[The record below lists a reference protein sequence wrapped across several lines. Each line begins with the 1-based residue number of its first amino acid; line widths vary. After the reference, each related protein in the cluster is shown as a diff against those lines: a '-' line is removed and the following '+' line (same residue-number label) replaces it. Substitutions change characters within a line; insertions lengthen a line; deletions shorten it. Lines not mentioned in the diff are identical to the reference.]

1 MAIWWT
7 FDAGDDLFQ
16 RQSFVG
22 DSLFE
27 NLMEET

>member
-7 FDAGDDLFQ
+7 FDAGDDLFP
-16 RQSFVG
+16 RQAFVG
-22 DSLFE
+22 DSFFE